1 MKLIKEVVYESF
13 SSPFATDDAR
23 QFINSEQVKSI
34 RDKDY
39 DFDYYFEF
47 FETDRAIVFANVY
60 NLRDSEGSSIF
71 QIETATV
78 DKLSKKLIKHV
89 DNDGYTPIDALNNL
103 PIWTM
108 GDFNKIGV
116 SDGGDMYRG
125 YEHQS
130 LRWN

>member
-1 MKLIKEVVYESF
+1 MKLVREVVYDSFASPF
-13 SSPFATDDAR
+13 SSNDVRA
-23 QFINSEQVKSI
+23 FIEKEQVKSI

-60 NLRDSEGSSIF
+60 NLRDSEGSPIL

-78 DKLSKKLIKHV
+78 DKSTKKLIKHV
-89 DNDGYTPIDALNNL
+89 DNDGYTPINVLNNL

-108 GDFNKIGV
+108 KDFNDIGV
-116 SDGGDMYRG
+116 TDGGDIYRG
-125 YEHQS
+125 YEHAS
-130 LRWN
+130 IKWY